1 MNYKYRWDCYGW
13 NYWKFRDTV
22 GSRNRCS
29 TTIVTTAIAIVQY
42 GMIETLRF
50 CIVFRPVNGFL
61 SLTLANMSTNI
72 LHTVHPPI
80 SEYYFLFELIVKKK
94 GLKKKEGTE
103 IGIIFRIPSQ
113 QTGLVLIIRFRLFTL
128 PLRLTYFHRINKKWT
143 LMVWKDALEET
154 HNRSS
159 LMFCW
164 NCEFFQITIKKK
176 IEPGLWEIGPTIK
189 YCIFQSFSWL

>member
-13 NYWKFRDTV
+13 NHWKFRDTV

-29 TTIVTTAIAIVQY
+29 TSILTTTIATVQY
-42 GMIETLRF
+42 GIIETLRF
-50 CIVFRPVNGFL
+50 CIVFRSVSGFP
-61 SLTLANMSTNI
+61 SLTPANMSTNI

-164 NCEFFQITIKKK
+164 NCEQITIKKK
-176 IEPGLWEIGPTIK
+176 LSQACGK
-189 YCIFQSFSWL
+189 